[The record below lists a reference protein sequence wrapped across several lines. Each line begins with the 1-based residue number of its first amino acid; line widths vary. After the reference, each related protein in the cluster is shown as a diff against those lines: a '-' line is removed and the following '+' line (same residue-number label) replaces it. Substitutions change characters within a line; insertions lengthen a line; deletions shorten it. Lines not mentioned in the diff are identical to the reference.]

1 MEDIKTILDSIRQH
15 TTAEANAYA
24 SNRTIGRGRVK
35 IGKVLEKTI
44 WVANVGY
51 QSSNRYYT
59 TGDGRVESVS
69 NANVHTYTG
78 DGATVIS
85 KNTAP
90 GRLIMEH
97 YSGIHPYMAPA
108 GRMSMEI
115 YNAAYYTQPQGRNAV
130 YDLSVGIAG
139 QQRRLNF
146 ANLESALSSYL
157 KLINDRAKTED
168 IIAKRERELEEKRKA
183 EEAAKIA
190 AQKARDEEE
199 RRKREEALRLAEE
212 ERRRTEEEILKHKE
226 ENTMREQQAKE
237 YEETYNFIRMQAS
250 LRLNPRLDPSQ
261 NDVKFSHVFDG
272 VTTII
277 EGGPGTGKSTT
288 LIQRMKLLI
297 DAGDLEDYAINNPE
311 ANLTQKKI
319 EIATARN
326 GWVFFSPT
334 DLLCKYLKEDMAY
347 EGLTQYEDKTHVWKD
362 FLRKSLI
369 RDDYK
374 IAGAKCRFVFT
385 KKNGEDGLFIG
396 DQLQVAKDFQQ
407 YYIDSLKKRLLKV
420 AAVDYSKFS
429 WKILGK
435 MIADTCKEVE
445 KAEDLGAICRLLFKL
460 NAIKD
465 IVMPAGVPSAKD
477 IVSAYE
483 SRVDEI
489 TNKYLVAWK
498 KDEDFYEEL
507 LDCEEDI
514 LDTDETTVSVVDV
527 DEEDTIDKTDDITIE
542 LQKDIKRLIRRI
554 ASSKDDASLV
564 IEPVYEELY
573 DLLRDKIKREDL
585 KQISEIA
592 YFNKEVYPCIS
603 NVEVFLLNVDYVC
616 NTYLSFRKECFEKKD
631 ANWNQEILEKMV
643 SVTSKNYIHHDE
655 CSLLI
660 GVINNI
666 LIRVARLSE
675 DRFDSFTG
683 RFANAYKKNRKAVIG
698 IDEATDYSLIDYY
711 AMYSLRHHAV
721 SSFTLSGDMMQSMNE
736 FGIKDWKSLQHPLI
750 FDKVDVKQLR
760 VSYRQGPKLIKLA
773 HYLYNKATG
782 KRAPYSCYLKDEK
795 NTPDPLW
802 FKSNDLEEKAAW
814 MAKRVLEVQTAYKK
828 VPSIAIFVNTTKE
841 AQDLYDALKSEEILE
856 NAGIDVINCTANDEL
871 YAPDSIRI
879 FLLERVK
886 GMEFEVVFFY
896 NIDEVT
902 KAKLIDQYLYVG
914 LSRATFYMAVASNEI
929 EDEQLLEL
937 SERFSKRTKWR
948 PRKRQMDDSSADKT
962 KEGPIKVKDLKTTNI
977 IHEEIEEDEKDI
989 DNDEVEDNPNVGS
1002 DSEWYFVDSV
1012 PFTKSSKYFSSR
1024 DCRVVLS
1031 ELGYYLEVNDEY
1043 IKLGDYIE
1051 GFQYDDGNVWIKKP
1065 VDDRGY
1071 RMVHD
1076 NQVNIHLIGYI
1087 REEDNMIVFTDPE
1100 NEEYT
1105 INFT

>member
-1 MEDIKTILDSIRQH
+1 MEDIKTILDSIKQH
-15 TTAEANAYA
+15 TTAEANANA
-24 SNRTIGRGRVK
+24 SNRTVGRGRVK
-35 IGKVLEKTI
+35 IGNNPEKTV
-44 WVANVGY
+44 WVANTGY
-51 QSSNRYYT
+51 QSSNSYYT
-59 TGDGRVESVS
+59 TGDGRVGSVS
-69 NANVHTYTG
+69 NGSVHTYRGTG
-78 DGATVIS
+78 EMVIS
-85 KNTAP
+85 KNIAP
-90 GRLIMEH
+90 GRLIMEN
-97 YSGIHPYMAPA
+97 YSGTHPYTAPA

-115 YNAAYYTQPQGRNAV
+115 FNAAYYTQRQGRNAV

-139 QQRRLNF
+139 QPRMLKFPDLN
-146 ANLESALSSYL
+146 SALSSYL
-157 KLINDRAKTED
+157 KLIREREEAED
-168 IIAKRERELEEKRKA
+168 LIAKRERELEEKRKA

-212 ERRRTEEEILKHKE
+212 ERKKTEAEIQKHKE
-226 ENTMREQQAKE
+226 ENKIREQQAKE

-261 NDVKFSHVFDG
+261 NEVKFSHIFDG
-272 VTTII
+272 VTSII

-297 DAGDLEDYAINNPE
+297 DAGDLNDYALNNPE
-311 ANLTQKKI
+311 ANLTKKKI

-362 FLRKSLI
+362 YLRKTLI

-374 IAGAKCRFVFT
+374 IAGAQCRFVFT
-385 KKNGEDGLFIG
+385 KKNGEEGLFIG
-396 DQLQVAKDFQQ
+396 NQIQVAKDFQQ
-407 YYIDSLKKRLLKV
+407 YYLNTLKNRLLKI
-420 AAVDYSKFS
+420 AAIDYSKYS

-435 MIADTCKEVE
+435 MIADTCKEAE

-460 NAIKD
+460 NGLKD
-465 IVMPAGVPSAKD
+465 TVMPFGVPSAKEM
-477 IVSAYE
+477 VSTYE
-483 SRVDEI
+483 AKVDEI
-489 TNKYLVAWK
+489 TNRYLVAWK
-498 KDEDFYEEL
+498 KDEDFYDSL
-507 LDCEEDI
+507 LDCEEAI

-527 DEEDTIDKTDDITIE
+527 DEEDTIDKTDDIAIE

-554 ASSKDDASLV
+554 ASSKDDSSLV
-564 IEPVYEELY
+564 IEPIYEELY
-573 DLLRDKIKREDL
+573 GLLKNKIKREEL

-592 YFNKEVYPCIS
+592 FFNKEIYPCIS
-603 NVEVFLLNVDYVC
+603 NVEVFMLNVDFVC

-631 ANWNQEILEKMV
+631 ANWNLDVLEKMV

-660 GVINNI
+660 GTINTI
-666 LIRVARLSE
+666 LIRVARFSE
-675 DRFDSFTG
+675 ERFDSFNG

-698 IDEATDYSLIDYY
+698 IDEATDYSIIDYY
-711 AMYSLRHHAV
+711 AMYSLRHHTV

-736 FGIKDWKSLQHPLI
+736 FGIKDWKSLQNPLL

-773 HYLYNKATG
+773 HYLYHKATG

-802 FKSNDLEEKAAW
+802 YESNDLEEKATW
-814 MAKRVLEVQTAYKK
+814 IAKRVLEVQTAYKK

-886 GMEFEVVFFY
+886 GMEFEVVFFF

-929 EDEQLLEL
+929 NDQQLLEL

-948 PRKRQMDDSSADKT
+948 PRKRQMDDSLPNKT
-962 KEGPIKVKDLKTTNI
+962 EGKAPQPEIEVDETPDDTP
-977 IHEEIEEDEKDI
+977 EEIEEDESEATD
-989 DNDEVEDNPNVGS
+989 DNS
-1002 DSEWYFVDSV
+1002 TEWYFVDSV
-1012 PFTKSSKYFSSR
+1012 PFNKTSKNFLSY

-1043 IKLGDYIE
+1043 IKLGDYPDGFSYTE
-1051 GFQYDDGNVWIKKP
+1051 GNIWIKKP
-1065 VDDRGY
+1065 IDDKGY
-1071 RMVHD
+1071 RMVHED
-1076 NQVNIHLIGYI
+1076 ETGSHLIGYI
-1087 REEDNMIVFTDPE
+1087 REEKNMIVFTNQNGE
-1100 NEEYT
+1100 VYT
-1105 INFT
+1105 ITFN